1 MFLLSAKMSF
11 NIKKMDNELFPKRF
25 IDTYFVNQ
33 NQKLQYNIVFMVLYI
48 YIYYSKQKIEK
59 VNENEFLCYIR
70 KNSCS

>member
-33 NQKLQYNIVFMVLYI
+33 NQKLQYNIVFMVLYQLSYVINNI
-48 YIYYSKQKIEK
+48 YILFKA
-59 VNENEFLCYIR
+59 
-70 KNSCS
+70 KN